1 MLYTWFCW
9 DIVYI
14 LSSTVIR
21 IYGLPLACQA
31 FSSLLNRTGDVV
43 HGGRLL
49 QTACQIHHGHIRG
62 GHSEGHPRQL
72 AVHRW
77 DHLANSLGSSGGRWD
92 DVLRCATSTAPILAA
107 VAVAS
112 SALLILQTSPRRK
125 GQLYWFKHFAQ
136 DEKLYYLH
144 PQLISRGQQQLFG
157 HKNGVPFSINIPFTV
172 HFHDS

>member
-1 MLYTWFCW
+1 MYVCRYVCMYVMLYTWFCW

-107 VAVAS
+107 VAVAVLLYWFYKRATKKRT
-112 SALLILQTSPRRK
+112 ALLIQAFCSRRK
-125 GQLYWFKHFAQ
+125 IVLSSSPTH
-136 DEKLYYLH
+136 
-144 PQLISRGQQQLFG
+144 S
-157 HKNGVPFSINIPFTV
+157 
-172 HFHDS
+172 

>member
-1 MLYTWFCW
+1 MYACMHACMYVCLYVCNVIYMVLLRHRLYT
-9 DIVYI
+9 V

-21 IYGLPLACQA
+21 IYGLPIACQA

-107 VAVAS
+107 VAVAV
-112 SALLILQTSPRRK
+112 LL
-125 GQLYWFKHFAQ
+125 Y
-136 DEKLYYLH
+136 
-144 PQLISRGQQQLFG
+144 
-157 HKNGVPFSINIPFTV
+157 
-172 HFHDS
+172 